1 MNRIYLPG
9 LNGIRA
15 IAALIVVISHI
26 SQLFKAHLNFSFPAY
41 FGGGLAVTL
50 FFVLSGYLITYLLI
64 LEKEKFNT
72 IDLKAFYLRRILR
85 IWPLYYI
92 VIIASIA
99 VMFFLYQ
106 QNLLSKNHNNLNATV
121 LFAFFAGNL
130 AESIYQLAFTPIG
143 VLWSVAVEEQFY
155 LFWPLLL
162 KFCKPSTNVFLSFL
176 LAFSVLKI
184 IIRIFLSD
192 TFLSSLISLT
202 RLDCMAIGAIGACF
216 VLNTRLYDKY
226 VYPLIFSKQIQLLS
240 WVISIIGFTTLKMP
254 LSIFSDDFYAVFF
267 VFLIINISQNKNALI
282 NLESKIF
289 NFLGRIS
296 YGIYMYHVLVI
307 FVFQKLVY
315 NQVDNIF
322 YYFSY
327 LSIIV
332 ILTVVMAYL
341 SNRYIETY
349 FLKKKTLLAKIKS
362 SNGNNA

>member
-1 MNRIYLPG
+1 MNKIYLPG

-26 SQLFKAHLNFSFPAY
+26 TQLFKAHLNFSFPVY
-41 FGGGLAVTL
+41 LGGGLAVTL

-92 VIIASIA
+92 MIIASIC

-106 QNLLSKNHNNLNATV
+106 QNLLSKNQNNLNAVV
-121 LFAFFAGNL
+121 LFVFFAGNI

-162 KFCKPSTNVFLSFL
+162 KFCKPGINVFFTFL
-176 LAFSVLKI
+176 LAFSILKI
-184 IIRIFLSD
+184 IIRVFLSN

-202 RLDCMAIGAIGACF
+202 RLDCMAIGALGACF
-216 VLNTRLYDKY
+216 VLDAKLFNKY
-226 VYPLIFSKQIQLLS
+226 VRRYVFSKQVQVLS
-240 WVISIIGFTTLKMP
+240 WAIAIIGFATLKMP
-254 LSIFSDDFYAVFF
+254 LSIFSDDFYALFF
-267 VFLIINISQNKNALI
+267 VIIIINISQNKNTLI
-282 NLESKIF
+282 NLETKIL

-307 FVFQKLVY
+307 FVFQKIVY
-315 NQVDNIF
+315 FPADNIF
-322 YYFSY
+322 YYFSN
-327 LSIIV
+327 LSIIL
-332 ILTVVMAYL
+332 ILTIIVAYI
-341 SNRYIETY
+341 SNKYIENY
-349 FLKKKTLLAKIKS
+349 FLRKKMVLARIKS
-362 SNGNNA
+362 SNGE